1 MQDNNTIANSFSPFS
16 EKVMTST
23 ALRKAKRKVVVSG
36 KPEKRSD
43 SVCYIFIYD
52 DYNECEK

>member
-1 MQDNNTIANSFSPFS
+1 MNSWQ
-16 EKVMTST
+16 E
-23 ALRKAKRKVVVSG
+23 KAKRKVVVSG

-43 SVCYIFIYD
+43 SVCFIFIYD

>member
-1 MQDNNTIANSFSPFS
+1 M
-16 EKVMTST
+16 
-23 ALRKAKRKVVVSG
+23 ALPVVSG

>member
-1 MQDNNTIANSFSPFS
+1 MNSWQ
-16 EKVMTST
+16 EKS
-23 ALRKAKRKVVVSG
+23 KKKSC

-43 SVCYIFIYD
+43 SVCFIFIYD